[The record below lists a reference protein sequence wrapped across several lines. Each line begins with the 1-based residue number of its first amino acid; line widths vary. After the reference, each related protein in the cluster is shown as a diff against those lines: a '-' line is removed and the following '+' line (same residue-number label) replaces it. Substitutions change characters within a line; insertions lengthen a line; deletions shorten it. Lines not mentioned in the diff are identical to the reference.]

1 MSYKK
6 ERSMELQ
13 DKVKRLL
20 AANAT
25 LRETI
30 KAKDEEIDSLQSLND
45 FQQQQI
51 SCMQSD
57 IDKMINYIIICNTEN
72 ENIAVQA
79 KILAL
84 GGKWVSG
91 KTDVQHTDKPVLV
104 FDDLN
109 SDERAMS
116 YHEAIMSDEYKKW
129 SCYKNHKTMTAI
141 EFLRMRKI

>member
-1 MSYKK
+1 
-6 ERSMELQ
+6 MELQ

-57 IDKMINYIIICNTEN
+57 IDKMKCCGNCGNTEFD
-72 ENIAVQA
+72 
-79 KILAL
+79 
-84 GGKWVSG
+84 GGMGSCCK
-91 KTDVQHTDKPVLV
+91 
-104 FDDLN
+104 FDDLRCEGF
-109 SDERAMS
+109 SHWEL
-116 YHEAIMSDEYKKW
+116 
-129 SCYKNHKTMTAI
+129 KNEKLHNN
-141 EFLRMRKI
+141 L

>member
-57 IDKMINYIIICNTEN
+57 IDKMKCCGNCGNTEFD
-72 ENIAVQA
+72 
-79 KILAL
+79 
-84 GGKWVSG
+84 GGMGSCCK
-91 KTDVQHTDKPVLV
+91 
-104 FDDLN
+104 FDDLRCEGF
-109 SDERAMS
+109 SHWEL
-116 YHEAIMSDEYKKW
+116 KK
-129 SCYKNHKTMTAI
+129 
-141 EFLRMRKI
+141 

>member
-45 FQQQQI
+45 FQQQQQQI

-57 IDKMINYIIICNTEN
+57 IDKMKCCGNCGNTEFD
-72 ENIAVQA
+72 
-79 KILAL
+79 
-84 GGKWVSG
+84 GGMGSCCK
-91 KTDVQHTDKPVLV
+91 
-104 FDDLN
+104 FDDLRCEGF
-109 SDERAMS
+109 SHWEL
-116 YHEAIMSDEYKKW
+116 KK
-129 SCYKNHKTMTAI
+129 
-141 EFLRMRKI
+141 

>member
-57 IDKMINYIIICNTEN
+57 IDKMKCCQNCDNSRYTE
-72 ENIAVQA
+72 QGTTC
-79 KILAL
+79 K
-84 GGKWVSG
+84 
-91 KTDVQHTDKPVLV
+91 D
-104 FDDLN
+104 DDLECDDL
-109 SDERAMS
+109 S
-116 YHEAIMSDEYKKW
+116 HW
-129 SCYKNHKTMTAI
+129 V
-141 EFLRMRKI
+141 LRR